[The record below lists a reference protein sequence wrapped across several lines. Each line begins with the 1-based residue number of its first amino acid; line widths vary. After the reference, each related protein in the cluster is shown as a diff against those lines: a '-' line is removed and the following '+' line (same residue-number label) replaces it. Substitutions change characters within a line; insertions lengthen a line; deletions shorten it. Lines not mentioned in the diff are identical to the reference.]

1 MVGKGK
7 KKKDKTEYNQRFF
20 KKEGKKKDGDDYTS
34 IKINIESKSSNIYN
48 FSVKDQ
54 DFLKGQH

>member
-1 MVGKGK
+1 MAGKGK

-34 IKINIESKSSNIYN
+34 IKINIERKSLLTI
-48 FSVKDQ
+48 FQ
-54 DFLKGQH
+54 